1 MAVLIIADVPGQTHE
16 GYDGMLEEIEPLLHE
31 AKGFIAHGAG
41 PSVDGWKTFEVWE
54 SAGDATAF
62 FAAHVHP
69 NLPPGVRPRRTIV
82 ELHALFLEG
91 APSRRDAEAQ
101 RTRGGKAF
109 HRRSGAAEEAE
120 IDLTLFSARPP
131 RLRASVALTPRL

>member
-82 ELHALFLEG
+82 ELHALFLG
-91 APSRRDAEAQ
+91 PL
-101 RTRGGKAF
+101 
-109 HRRSGAAEEAE
+109 AA
-120 IDLTLFSARPP
+120 LHYARNVDTYVPG
-131 RLRASVALTPRL
+131 VTTPRVVRM